1 MPAPSPHARWAYLA
15 ILTPLIWATT
25 YYLTTEFLP
34 PGRPWLASTVRSL
47 PTGLVLIV
55 GSAPPPKPWWP
66 RIALLSMVYSSV
78 FFPLLFLAAYR
89 LPGGVASV
97 INSIGP
103 LIVVVLSVPLLH
115 NRIRSMDVIAGLI
128 GVVGVGILVL
138 RAGARLDPVG
148 VAAMSAGV
156 VMMALG
162 NVLVKRWGT
171 PPGVTSAQ
179 FTGWLFLV
187 GGLTLLPVTLVV
199 EGLPPTLS
207 TRNLVGYLYLIVFG
221 GIVSYAL
228 WFWALRL
235 LPASSVSFLGL
246 LNPVTAA
253 AIGWLLLDQALTPAQ
268 LFGALLV
275 LTSVLLGQ
283 RLPPRPST
291 SPSTRLG
298 G

>member
-1 MPAPSPHARWAYLA
+1 MPAPSSHPRWAYLA

-47 PTGLVLIV
+47 PTGLVLIL
-55 GSAPPPKPWWP
+55 GSPRPPRAWWP
-66 RIALLSMVYSSV
+66 RIVLLSMIYSSV

-103 LIVVVLSVPLLH
+103 LMVVMFSVPLLH
-115 NRIRSMDVIAGLI
+115 TRIRAMDIVAGLI

-138 RAGARLDPVG
+138 RASARLDPIG
-148 VAAMSAGV
+148 IAAMSVGV

-171 PPGVTSAQ
+171 PPGVNSAQ
-179 FTGWLFLV
+179 LTGWLFLV
-187 GGLTLLPVTLVV
+187 GGVTLLPATLVV
-199 EGLPPTLS
+199 EGLPQTLS

-253 AIGWLLLDQALTPAQ
+253 AIGWVLLDQALTPAQ

-275 LTSVLLGQ
+275 LISVVLGQ

-291 SPSTRLG
+291 KPTPRLG

>member
-1 MPAPSPHARWAYLA
+1 MSAASSHPRWAYLA

-47 PTGLVLIV
+47 PTGLVLIL
-55 GSAPPPKPWWP
+55 GSARPPRSWWP
-66 RIALLSMVYSSV
+66 RIVLLSMIYCSV

-103 LIVVVLSVPLLH
+103 LIVVMLSVPLLH
-115 NRIRSMDVIAGLI
+115 TRVRAMDVVAGLL
-128 GVVGVGILVL
+128 GVVGVGVLVL
-138 RAGARLDPVG
+138 RASARLDPIG
-148 VAAMSAGV
+148 VVAMSAGV
-156 VMMALG
+156 SMMALG

-171 PPGVTSAQ
+171 PPGVNSAQ
-179 FTGWLFLV
+179 LTGWLFLI
-187 GGLTLLPVTLVV
+187 GGVTLLPVTLLV
-199 EGLPPTLS
+199 EGLPQTLS
-207 TRNLVGYLYLIVFG
+207 TRNLIGYAYLIIFG

-253 AIGWLLLDQALTPAQ
+253 TIGWLLLDQALTPAQ

-275 LTSVLLGQ
+275 LISVVLGQ
-283 RLPPRPST
+283 RLPHRPST
-291 SPSTRLG
+291 KHATRLG